1 VTISENEIVTL
12 ERFALSYAQAE
23 FNHTAEA
30 YQIAVI
36 AMRMVNTGPTKLQKS
51 FTLFIR

>member
-1 VTISENEIVTL
+1 METFARL
-12 ERFALSYAQAE
+12 ALSYAQAE

-36 AMRMVNTGPTKLQKS
+36 IKRIVNIGPTKFQKS
-51 FTLFIR
+51 LILFIR